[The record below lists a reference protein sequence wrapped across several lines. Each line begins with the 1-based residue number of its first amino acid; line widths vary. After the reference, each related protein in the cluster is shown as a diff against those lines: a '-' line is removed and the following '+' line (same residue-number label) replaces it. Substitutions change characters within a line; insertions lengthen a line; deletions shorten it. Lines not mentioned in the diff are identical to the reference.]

1 MNSVLYVPD
10 KPRDEEDNVMQ
21 KEEEKESDNLD
32 DIDSNEKW
40 GNDDDSGWENNT
52 TPQNSPGVGSIT
64 EISSNVISSTAVV
77 ISYTAINFCVFT
89 EFMAEIVKTSSFSWL
104 KGKAITDKWMDT
116 LAKT

>member
-1 MNSVLYVPD
+1 

-40 GNDDDSGWENNT
+40 GNDDDSGWENRPAWITIIEPVSNSYPHDIKICTYTKPNT

-89 EFMAEIVKTSSFSWL
+89 EFMAEI
-104 KGKAITDKWMDT
+104 
-116 LAKT
+116 